1 MREKE
6 LESEFQEHRD
16 ELNRKVPGGIK
27 SLEKLKGEP
36 IEEILGF
43 NDFKEKFT
51 ELKNTVD
58 TRFMEEKDNI
68 YSDIDRKALESKEK
82 LD

>member
-1 MREKE
+1 M
-6 LESEFQEHRD
+6 
-16 ELNRKVPGGIK
+16 PGGIK

-43 NDFKEKFT
+43 NDFKDKFT

-58 TRFMEEKDNI
+58 TRFMEEKDRI
-68 YSDIDRKALESKEK
+68 YSEIDRKALEQKEK